1 MKFLIFSFR
10 YAICL
15 VWMAAARNAARLP
28 CSLMVVFFPSCPF
41 PYERLGYRY
50 FRINF
55 IKSSNFFIMK
65 YQIIYV
71 IYRVWFVRPISNV
84 CVWTPNPNGRGFC
97 LKKKEEAWLT
107 GSNQPP
113 SGDCTNFLLLN
124 VSAILLIAPSFPIGF
139 NIGCRKM
146 RQRNQTKDTW
156 FVSSRIRY
164 NLSYCR
170 SD

>member
-1 MKFLIFSFR
+1 M
-10 YAICL
+10 
-15 VWMAAARNAARLP
+15 
-28 CSLMVVFFPSCPF
+28 
-41 PYERLGYRY
+41 
-50 FRINF
+50 
-55 IKSSNFFIMK
+55 
-65 YQIIYV
+65 
-71 IYRVWFVRPISNV
+71 WFVRPISNV

-97 LKKKEEAWLT
+97 FKKKEEAWLT

-170 SD
+170 SDWTIYDRHIRTRFYKEKLSKSLLIKLTSTKQGYLQGALEINEDDNFTPFENKDSKSIYHWTKSMYLKNFEL